1 MSSYNLING
10 TYASQSY
17 DLVTTVLR
25 KDWGYKGFV
34 MTDWFGGKDPVA
46 QMQAGND
53 LLMPG
58 TKQQS
63 QRIID
68 AVNHDSLDVKILD
81 ENVAR
86 ILNII
91 LQSPSFKNYKFSDKP
106 DLKKDAAIS
115 REAATEGMVLLKNND
130 NALPFKSIKSVALFG
145 NNGYDLIAGGT
156 GSGDVN
162 KAYKVSLLQGLGNAG
177 YTVDAD
183 IKTTYQDYLA
193 DYNTKHPKKN
203 FFQEFMNPTPPA
215 PEYAMDN
222 SIVTAKAASAD
233 VAVIAIGGM
242 QVKAKTER
250 LKTILIYLIQN
261 KR

>member
-10 TYASQSY
+10 NYESENY
-17 DLVTTVLR
+17 DLVTRVLR

-34 MTDWFGGKDPVA
+34 MTDWFGGKNSVA

-68 AVNHDSLDVKILD
+68 AVNHDSLDVKLLD

-106 DLKKDAAIS
+106 DLKKDADIS
-115 REAATEGMVLLKNND
+115 REAATEGIVLLKNND
-130 NALPFKSIKSVALFG
+130 NSLPFKSIKSVALFG

-162 KAYKVSLLQGLGNAG
+162 KAYKVSLSQGFSNAG
-177 YTVDAD
+177 YTVDAA
-183 IKTTYQDYLA
+183 IKATYQDY
-193 DYNTKHPKKN
+193 
-203 FFQEFMNPTPPA
+203 
-215 PEYAMDN
+215 
-222 SIVTAKAASAD
+222 
-233 VAVIAIGGM
+233 
-242 QVKAKTER
+242 
-250 LKTILIYLIQN
+250 
-261 KR
+261 